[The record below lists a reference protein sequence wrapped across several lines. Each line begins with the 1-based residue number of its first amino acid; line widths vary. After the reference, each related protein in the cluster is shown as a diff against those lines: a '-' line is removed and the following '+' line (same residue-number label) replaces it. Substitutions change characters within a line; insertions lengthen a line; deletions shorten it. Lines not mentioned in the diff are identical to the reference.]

1 MFLILLNVMKMKS
14 NKNTPEHSPRLQS
27 LVSVLEPEH
36 DESVVPVPV
45 PVPVPLPFPL
55 PLRLVPKMDPNK
67 SPNKPLGTNFC
78 LVLIPG
84 PHVFEH

>member
-1 MFLILLNVMKMKS
+1 MKS
-14 NKNTPEHSPRLQS
+14 YKNTPEQSPRLQS
-27 LVSVLEPEH
+27 WVSVLEPEH
-36 DESVVPVPV
+36 DESVVPV

-67 SPNKPLGTNFC
+67 SPNKPLGTIFC